1 MNEGWNAGMIEKN
14 RNPAAEALRA
24 DKKLSC
30 AWVQAASPVTA
41 EILAEAGFDVL
52 LVDMEHGP
60 GDIMVLMAQIQA
72 MKGEKAVPFVRA
84 PWNDFVIVKRIL
96 DAGAYGLIIP
106 YVSTKAE
113 AQAAVRAAKY
123 PPDGIR
129 GIAGSTRAAHYGNNS
144 LEYFDTANR
153 DIFVFVQV
161 ETPEAVKNIDDI
173 LSVPG
178 VDGIFI
184 GPMDLATTHGYRGKP
199 GTPQMQEIIKGLEA
213 KIKARGK
220 ALATIC
226 ADFSDAKA
234 KYDRGY
240 NMITLIS
247 DTVNLGRLA
256 REEVEKFR
264 KEVLGA

>member
-1 MNEGWNAGMIEKN
+1 M
-14 RNPAAEALRA
+14 
-24 DKKLSC
+24 
-30 AWVQAASPVTA
+30 
-41 EILAEAGFDVL
+41 L
-52 LVDMEHGP
+52 L
-60 GDIMVLMAQIQA
+60 ISQIQA

-106 YVSTKAE
+106 YVSTAAE

-123 PPDGIR
+123 PPEGIR
-129 GIAGSTRAAHYGNNS
+129 GIAGSTRAAHYGCNS

-153 DIFVFVQV
+153 DVFVFVQI
-161 ETPEAVKNIDDI
+161 ETPEAVKNIEDI

-199 GTPQMQEIIKGLEA
+199 GTPAMLEIIRGLET
-213 KIKARGK
+213 KIKAAGK
-220 ALATIC
+220 ALATVC
-226 ADFSDAKA
+226 NDFADAKA

-247 DTVNLGRLA
+247 DTVALAKTA
-256 REEVEKFR
+256 REEAGKFK
-264 KEVLGA
+264 KEVIGE

>member
-1 MNEGWNAGMIEKN
+1 MIGTN
-14 RNPAAEALRA
+14 CNYAADALRA

-30 AWVQAASPVTA
+30 AWLQAGSPITA

-60 GDIMVLMAQIQA
+60 GDIMLLISQIQA

-106 YVSTKAE
+106 YVSTRAE

-123 PPDGIR
+123 PPEGIR
-129 GIAGSTRAAHYGNNS
+129 GIAGSTRAAHYGCNS

-153 DIFVFVQV
+153 DVFVFVQI
-161 ETPEAVKNIDDI
+161 ETPEAVKNIEEI

-184 GPMDLATTHGYRGKP
+184 GPMDLATTHGHRGKP
-199 GTPQMQEIIKGLEA
+199 GTPAMLEIIKGLETR
-213 KIKARGK
+213 IKAAGK
-220 ALATIC
+220 ALATVC
-226 ADFSDAKA
+226 NDFADAKA
-234 KYDRGY
+234 KSDRGY

-247 DTVNLGRLA
+247 DTVALAKVARGEADKFKKEILG
-256 REEVEKFR
+256 E
-264 KEVLGA
+264 

>member
-1 MNEGWNAGMIEKN
+1 MTGKN
-14 RNPAAEALRA
+14 CNYAADALRA
-24 DKKLSC
+24 GKKLSC
-30 AWVQAASPVTA
+30 AWLQAGSPITA

-60 GDIMVLMAQIQA
+60 GDIMLLISQIQA

-84 PWNDFVIVKRIL
+84 PWNDFIIVKRIL

-123 PPDGIR
+123 PPEGIR
-129 GIAGSTRAAHYGNNS
+129 GIAGSTRAAHYGCNS

-153 DIFVFVQV
+153 DVFVFVQI
-161 ETPEAVKNIDDI
+161 ETPEAVKNIDEI

-199 GTPQMQEIIKGLEA
+199 GTPAMREITAALEA
-213 KIKARGK
+213 KIKAAGK
-220 ALATIC
+220 ALATVC
-226 ADFSDAKA
+226 GDFADAKA
-234 KYDRGY
+234 KYERGY

-247 DTVNLGRLA
+247 DTVALAKIA
-256 REEVEKFR
+256 REETGKFK
-264 KEVLGA
+264 KEILGE